1 MRRPESFVVGLVALA
16 AGCSQWQRVGAPER
30 SQPGVTVTRLFDAGA
45 VYRSMGFFA
54 TGEPLPFVGAL
65 RWVATATPDSTIAVV
80 ALSFANHSLG
90 FRRDANEFVANYRVE
105 LTFRRDTTPALPP
118 RILTSDETV
127 RVRGF
132 QETLRADESVIFQ
145 RYVTLAPGRYV
156 VGVMVRDRNGTAL
169 QRQEQVD
176 TVPRFTGQGLSTP
189 IPIYEGVGRDRSDT
203 TPDLVVNPRA
213 TLPYGGDT
221 LGFYIEAYGFPAET
235 RLAASVVGG
244 TGQTLWSDTAAAVT
258 GTGMARAI
266 FRIPPGRL
274 PVGQERFHVVPV
286 GGTGEVLAPFLVSF
300 SSQWVVTNYDE
311 MVSLLR
317 YFPRQD
323 LVSKLRG
330 APDSL
335 RPKAWR
341 DFWTASDPVPMTPEN
356 EALNL
361 YFNRIQIANQRYQE
375 SADPG
380 WLSDRGEVFITI
392 GEPDEAY
399 DLTSDYSRSGVHAL
413 RWVYTN
419 LRLDLYFVD
428 RTGFGRFQL
437 SPSSRADFER
447 AASRVRQSN

>member
-1 MRRPESFVVGLVALA
+1 VVL
-16 AGCSQWQRVGAPER
+16 AGCGQWQRVGAPER
-30 SQPGVTVTRLFDAGA
+30 SQPGVTVTRLFDAGS

-54 TGEPLPFVGAL
+54 AGEPLPFVGAL
-65 RWVATATPDSTIAVV
+65 RWVASTTPDSTIGVF

-105 LTFRRDTTPALPP
+105 ITFRRDSAPSLPP
-118 RILTSDETV
+118 RIITSDETV

-145 RYVTLAPGRYV
+145 QYVTLAPGPYLV
-156 VGVMVRDRNGTAL
+156 NIMVRDRNGTAV
-169 QRQEQVD
+169 QHQEHVD
-176 TVPRFTGQGLSTP
+176 TVPRFAGQGFSTP
-189 IPIYEGVGRDRSDT
+189 IPIYEGRGRSRADT
-203 TPDLVVNPRA
+203 TLDLVVNPRA

-221 LGFYIEAYGFPAET
+221 LGFYIEAYGFPPDT

-244 TGQTLWSDTAAAVT
+244 NGQTLWVDTTSAVT
-258 GTGMARAI
+258 GTGLSRAI
-266 FRIPPGRL
+266 FRIPPDRL
-274 PVGQERFHVVPV
+274 PVGQERFHVGAV
-286 GGTGEVLAPFLVSF
+286 GGSGEVLAPFLVSF
-300 SSQWVVTNYDE
+300 SSQWVITNYEE

-323 LVSKLRG
+323 LVRKLRA

-335 RPKAWR
+335 RPQAWR
-341 DFWTASDPVPMTPEN
+341 DFWTASDPVPLTPEN
-356 EALNL
+356 ESLNL
-361 YFNRIQIANQRYQE
+361 YFHRIQVANQRYQE

-380 WLSDRGEVFITI
+380 WLSDRGEVYITI

-413 RWVYTN
+413 RWVYAN